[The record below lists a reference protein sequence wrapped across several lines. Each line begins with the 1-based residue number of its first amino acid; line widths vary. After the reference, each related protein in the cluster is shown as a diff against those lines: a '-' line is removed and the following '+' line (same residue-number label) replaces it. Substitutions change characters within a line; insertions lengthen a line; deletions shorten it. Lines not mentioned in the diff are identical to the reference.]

1 MFTVCAGDKSC
12 RVNSMRQAMP
22 FLMDYLRPFLRGY
35 HTPEDGRIALHDA
48 MTRVRITDDQGT
60 VYTTNN
66 SLTLRKAA

>member
-35 HTPEDGRIALHDA
+35 KNAEDARIALHDA
-48 MTRVRITDDQGT
+48 MTMVRVIDDNGV

-66 SLTLRKAA
+66 SLTLRKVA